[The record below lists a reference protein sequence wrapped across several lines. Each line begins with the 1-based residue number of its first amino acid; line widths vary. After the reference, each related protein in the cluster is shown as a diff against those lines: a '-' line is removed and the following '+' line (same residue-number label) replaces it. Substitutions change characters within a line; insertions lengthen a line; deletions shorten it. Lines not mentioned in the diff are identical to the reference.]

1 MCSLAARIPPGS
13 ARDILFPRKWI
24 DLAVANMQNNTVA
37 IVAIPAAQAAASTVR
52 ERSTKIVTAVENG
65 LFGCVA

>member
-1 MCSLAARIPPGS
+1 
-13 ARDILFPRKWI
+13 
-24 DLAVANMQNNTVA
+24 MQNNTVA